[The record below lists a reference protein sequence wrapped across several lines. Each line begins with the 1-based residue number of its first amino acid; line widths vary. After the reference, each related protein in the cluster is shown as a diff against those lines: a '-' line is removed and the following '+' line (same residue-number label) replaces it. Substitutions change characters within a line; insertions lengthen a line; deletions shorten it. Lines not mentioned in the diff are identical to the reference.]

1 MLTSFFLLPH
11 FFLPLHLWVLCFFHL
26 LHSGATG
33 LTLNSAPVL
42 LFHEAVPWDFLFFFF
57 LVFFVFHFLVF
68 PPSPLLLS
76 LTPIRLDQIQSD
88 VTLND
93 FIFTE
98 DIRRACIT
106 DITYLRLKAWASAPC
121 PFLAAIKWQ

>member
-1 MLTSFFLLPH
+1 MGFS
-11 FFLPLHLWVLCFFHL
+11 
-26 LHSGATG
+26 
-33 LTLNSAPVL
+33 
-42 LFHEAVPWDFLFFFF
+42 F

-98 DIRRACIT
+98 DIRRAYIT
-106 DITYLRLKAWASAPC
+106 DITYLHLKAWASALC

>member
-1 MLTSFFLLPH
+1 MWGDQPGGEMS
-11 FFLPLHLWVLCFFHL
+11 
-26 LHSGATG
+26 
-33 LTLNSAPVL
+33 SAG
-42 LFHEAVPWDFLFFFF
+42 HQ
-57 LVFFVFHFLVF
+57 
-68 PPSPLLLS
+68 S
-76 LTPIRLDQIQSD
+76 LDIVTARKQRQGLDQIQSD

>member
-1 MLTSFFLLPH
+1 MGFS
-11 FFLPLHLWVLCFFHL
+11 
-26 LHSGATG
+26 
-33 LTLNSAPVL
+33 
-42 LFHEAVPWDFLFFFF
+42 FFFF